1 MSKGKQSALWLPD
14 TYWPGDFVGLRPSGR
29 SRIVAVAMSKVFT
42 PATEL
47 EHWFLIGK
55 YIPEENDYVIYESI
69 PSHGVAVGRLSWY
82 DGCIYQ
88 VYRVNRPDAAAIGVK
103 IIDEVSLFGRR
114 DYGYLSILDMLAGII
129 NIERNEWQKYKRLRR
144 VTMYDMSG
152 YMSRTG
158 ELCTQL
164 VHDVPLRLGIDILPK
179 GMAALPPAFIAA
191 AEAGIIRE
199 VTQGAKAPQEILK
212 LAPATKGA

>member
-1 MSKGKQSALWLPD
+1 MKAKLQQSKYWLSA
-14 TYWPGDFVGLRPSGR
+14 TYWPGDFAGLRPNGR

-47 EHWFLIGK
+47 EHWFWVGK
-55 YIPEENDYVIYESI
+55 YIPEEKDYVIYESI

-164 VHDVPLRLGIDILPK
+164 VHDVPLRLGIDILPI

-191 AEAGIIRE
+191 AEASLIKK
-199 VTQGAKAPQEILK
+199 VTQSMEG
-212 LAPATKGA
+212 TKKRT